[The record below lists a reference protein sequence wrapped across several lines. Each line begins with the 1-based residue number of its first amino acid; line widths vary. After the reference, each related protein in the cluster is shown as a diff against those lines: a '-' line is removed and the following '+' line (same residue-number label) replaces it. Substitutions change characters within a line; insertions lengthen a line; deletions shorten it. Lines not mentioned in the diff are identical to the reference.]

1 MRDLETIPLALT
13 AAETGHLVFATLH
26 TSSAPDTVDRV
37 IDVFPAG
44 QQNQVRSMLSGSL
57 QAVISQALFKRRDA
71 KGRVAGFE
79 VMIATPA
86 VRNLIRENKIAQIPS
101 MIQTS
106 KGIGMQTMEAACNDL
121 IAKNLVT
128 RDEVSFYL
136 SSAMR

>member
-1 MRDLETIPLALT
+1 
-13 AAETGHLVFATLH
+13 
-26 TSSAPDTVDRV
+26 
-37 IDVFPAG
+37 
-44 QQNQVRSMLSGSL
+44 MLSGSL
-57 QAVISQALFKRRDA
+57 QAVISQALFKRRDGR
-71 KGRVAGFE
+71 GRVAGFE

-106 KGIGMQTMEAACNDL
+106 KGIGMQTMESACNDL

-136 SSAMR
+136 SAMR

>member
-1 MRDLETIPLALT
+1 
-13 AAETGHLVFATLH
+13 
-26 TSSAPDTVDRV
+26 
-37 IDVFPAG
+37 
-44 QQNQVRSMLSGSL
+44 
-57 QAVISQALFKRRDA
+57 
-71 KGRVAGFE
+71 
-79 VMIATPA
+79 MIATPA

-136 SSAMR
+136 STSMR